1 MPLQRVHYLN
11 IKRWEYH
18 EPDEVVHF
26 FESVANFIVRIRR
39 RHSELQYEPIDL
51 VQYKSK
57 GDSFLHCML
66 DGRLRIRHNAF
77 DHVHDYDDAIYQSD
91 SCSHFVDEVDVAR
104 GVDEMYKVRL
114 AEGILQNEREG

>member
-1 MPLQRVHYLN
+1 MPLQRVHYSK

-18 EPDEVVHF
+18 EPDKVVHF

-51 VQYKSK
+51 VYYKSK
-57 GDSFLHCML
+57 GDSFLHCMP
-66 DGRLRIRHNAF
+66 DGGLRIRHNAF

-91 SCSHFVDEVDVAR
+91 SRSHFVDEVDVAR

-114 AEGILQNEREG
+114 PEGILQNEREG